1 MNLNSMAL
9 RTLVRNRRRTI
20 ITSFSV
26 AFGIFLAVTFTGSG
40 DYSYTKMI
48 DTSAVMGF
56 GHVSVEAAGY
66 NDKPSLA
73 RWFPESD
80 AVRNMTAGIPT
91 VTGSYP
97 RVIGQAMF
105 AAGAK
110 SAGGMFMAIDPALE
124 DATHNFFLRS
134 VVEGKMF
141 ETTAGRGAII
151 GVEMAKKLNVR
162 PGKKLIITVT
172 DKNGQL
178 ASELLR
184 ISGLFSTGD
193 HAADSGIVLVPLER
207 MQKTLGYSKNGATLV
222 AVYVDDQRQVG
233 RLKKQL
239 TADLSGRKDV
249 EVLTWHDTQSDLSGL
264 IAVDKLFNYLLQLLV
279 GLVIAAG
286 ITNTMLMSVLERT
299 REFGIMMALGMTPGQ
314 TVRMVLIESFWVGCL
329 GVVLG
334 ILVTAPWFYFM
345 SKTGIDLSG
354 YVGGDYSAG
363 GVLVDPV
370 MKLRLF
376 KESAAVI
383 LVTVFFLTIGAGV
396 YPAFRAGK
404 IIPVE
409 TIKEI

>member
-1 MNLNSMAL
+1 M
-9 RTLVRNRRRTI
+9 
-20 ITSFSV
+20 
-26 AFGIFLAVTFTGSG
+26 
-40 DYSYTKMI
+40 
-48 DTSAVMGF
+48 
-56 GHVSVEAAGY
+56 
-66 NDKPSLA
+66 
-73 RWFPESD
+73 
-80 AVRNMTAGIPT
+80 
-91 VTGSYP
+91 
-97 RVIGQAMF
+97 
-105 AAGAK
+105 
-110 SAGGMFMAIDPALE
+110 
-124 DATHNFFLRS
+124 
-134 VVEGKMF
+134 
-141 ETTAGRGAII
+141 
-151 GVEMAKKLNVR
+151 
-162 PGKKLIITVT
+162 
-172 DKNGQL
+172 
-178 ASELLR
+178 
-184 ISGLFSTGD
+184 
-193 HAADSGIVLVPLER
+193 
-207 MQKTLGYSKNGATLV
+207 
-222 AVYVDDQRQVG
+222 
-233 RLKKQL
+233 
-239 TADLSGRKDV
+239 
-249 EVLTWHDTQSDLSGL
+249 
-264 IAVDKLFNYLLQLLV
+264 LQLLV